1 MTFSDLVSRE
11 CIVLINMKFT
21 PMVSNSHKSKTKKS
35 YARRRKEPPD
45 PRKARVEGRHLSDSK
60 RELKLR
66 LSGACT
72 VNHAHVVGVVRQP
85 RSAS

>member
-11 CIVLINMKFT
+11 CIVLLNMKFT

-45 PRKARVEGRHLSDSK
+45 PRKARVAERHLCASM
-60 RELKLR
+60 RILKLSM
-66 LSGACT
+66 SGVCL
-72 VNHAHVVGVVRQP
+72 VKHARAIGA
-85 RSAS
+85 AS